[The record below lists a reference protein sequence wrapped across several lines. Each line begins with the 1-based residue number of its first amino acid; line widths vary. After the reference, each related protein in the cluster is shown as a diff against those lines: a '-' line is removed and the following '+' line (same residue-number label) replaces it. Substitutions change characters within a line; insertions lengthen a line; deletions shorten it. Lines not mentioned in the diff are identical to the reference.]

1 MGQSGHKLSYS
12 GSAFHRVIPGF
23 MIQGGDF
30 TSGDGR
36 GGESIYPALPGRKSS
51 DTRFADENF
60 AIKHGGAGTLSMAN
74 AGPDT
79 NGSQFFITTKEVPW
93 LNGKHV
99 VFGRVLG
106 GMDVVWQIEAT
117 GAWLV
122 KPRRRLSHAAPVI
135 SARRHTPN
143 SAHARHSRRSS
154 HEAQRHHSRWRAR
167 RGPGE
172 VK

>member
-1 MGQSGHKLSYS
+1 MGQNGHKLWYA

-36 GGESIYPALPGRKSS
+36 GGESIYPALPGRKST
-51 DTRFADENF
+51 DTRFADESF

-79 NGSQFFITTKEVPW
+79 NGSQFFITTHETPW
-93 LNGKHV
+93 LDGHHV

-122 KPRRRLSHAAPVI
+122 EPRRPSHAAAATMATPTPTLPMTGSSSGVPKKRCVI
-135 SARRHTPN
+135 TLA
-143 SAHARHSRRSS
+143 
-154 HEAQRHHSRWRAR
+154 
-167 RGPGE
+167 GE
-172 VK
+172 LREGEGK